1 MAAVALVR
9 LGDEPPAPVA
19 SSWCSDPAIRQVAEE
34 IHNLSAQMMH
44 ERQLAL
50 ARAPL
55 PATCPME
62 DEALF
67 WTGDYPDAGG
77 WECRVVD
84 DVCAE
89 RQAALDGVRMR

>member
-1 MAAVALVR
+1 M
-9 LGDEPPAPVA
+9 A